1 VISAG
6 FCRGRAIVVTAT
18 VSRLST
24 RPRTLACASLSR
36 IPVEQLGF
44 QPLFWLCRRGWAF
57 QKTKHSCRTQLI
69 SVNDRS
75 ANVFVVS
82 VNIINPNWPEHERDI
97 PLAEIV
103 LPCLNYSKRI
113 NYSTWA
119 NH

>member
-57 QKTKHSCRTQLI
+57 QKTKHSCRSTSMTDRQMCLLSVSTSIIRTGPSTSEI
-69 SVNDRS
+69 SHWPRS
-75 ANVFVVS
+75 FFRA
-82 VNIINPNWPEHERDI
+82 
-97 PLAEIV
+97 
-103 LPCLNYSKRI
+103 
-113 NYSTWA
+113 
-119 NH
+119 